1 MSILYL
7 ALARFII
14 SGMFLISTQMPGV
27 PGEKLPWPKRYGK
40 EFLNPLGLSLE
51 QLCNSAS
58 FLTSCLTTQRLRR
71 TSSTRCLTSF
81 TNLLCM
87 SCRTPCLSVSLLCRE
102 SVFGYITVLSGA
114 FSACRYIVLQ
124 KDVCGEGPTGVF
136 PRGTMVRHALFC
148 RVFYWMA
155 VVRCGR
161 GHFHGKNVPG
171 GESCR
176 WEM

>member
-87 SCRTPCLSVSLLCRE
+87 SCRTPCLSVSPLCRE